1 MADITI
7 VEENKKESVISKQ
20 PEQISAPVQPEI
32 IRSSVEQAMGLESQE
47 DMHRYQDK
55 VDILVEYAKTQTK
68 DWSPE
73 SIKWVIRSLEM
84 KLGTP
89 PLSEKRIN
97 YVAQYAFLCMES
109 AKIEE
114 DKKKFTQGGWK

>member
-7 VEENKKESVISKQ
+7 VGEKKQESVIDKQ
-20 PEQISAPVQPEI
+20 PEQISAPVRPEV

-55 VDILVEYAKTQTK
+55 VDILVEYTKSQTK

-89 PLSEKRIN
+89 PFSEKRIN
-97 YVAQYAFLCMES
+97 YVAQYAYLMMEKRKLDS
-109 AKIEE
+109 DIKSFELA
-114 DKKKFTQGGWK
+114 